1 MNITDTDTTH
11 APDTALR
18 RGRSRHQLR
27 RFGLTAGS
35 LVMMIGGLTAGTASA
50 QTPPPEPGLPGGGAV
65 EECGPPGTLIRQLV
79 DESEFPETRFGHKN
93 WGVVIQAECA
103 PGNLP

>member
-1 MNITDTDTTH
+1 MSITDTTH

-18 RGRSRHQLR
+18 RGSSRRQLR
-27 RFGLTAGS
+27 RLGLTAGLS
-35 LVMMIGGLTAGTASA
+35 VMMIGGLTAGTASA
-50 QTPPPEPGLPGGGAV
+50 QTPEPGLPGGGAV

-79 DESEFPETRFGHKN
+79 DGPEFPQTRFGDPN
-93 WGVVIQAECA
+93 WGQVIQAQCA